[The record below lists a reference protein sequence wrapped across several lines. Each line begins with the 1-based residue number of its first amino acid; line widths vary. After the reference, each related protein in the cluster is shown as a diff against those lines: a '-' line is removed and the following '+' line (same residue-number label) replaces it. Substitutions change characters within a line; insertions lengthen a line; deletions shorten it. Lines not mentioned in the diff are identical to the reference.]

1 MASLVEA
8 SMRHLS
14 KKQGALWVKSLAL
27 PLSLG
32 FWGVSEARTLTLEE
46 YLNQV
51 RSSNQSMKSSQA
63 TIEATRQREKTSD
76 LITTPQAFGQVAHT
90 VDEKP
95 PSSFLNGDKMEAT
108 SYSFG
113 VQKIWSFG
121 LQSQLSYTLNQ
132 VELERDDI
140 PTALGV
146 GGNGAVIP
154 NPLAALNDDSLK
166 KFSEGRTQL
175 DLVQPLWKNWLGR
188 EYDLTRETTQAK
200 LSAQRQGE
208 QYKIKAMLAQAEF
221 IYWQLA
227 LATDAVRTQE
237 GALVR
242 FQKIRDWVKNR
253 VNMSLADRA
262 DLLQAE
268 AGVKARRFELEIT
281 QRDRA
286 SLQRTFNSMRSVPGD
301 RLDADVM
308 PINSRMLSDMSMA
321 ASSIKRL
328 DIEVARSLEKAA
340 ESEVQQWR
348 EKFKPDVSIFGS
360 YAMNS
365 RDDSLGTAASDAF
378 KADKPTMII
387 GVKFSTPLDRDLIN
401 RERTGLVKA
410 SESARLE
417 REQKEF
423 NARQEWEDLMRQ
435 LSDARIRL
443 QLANEIESAQ
453 KQKLDYEKN
462 RLERGR
468 TTTYQILLFEQ
479 DYASAQL
486 GTIKAKAD
494 ILGIIA
500 KLKSFGDAT

>member
-1 MASLVEA
+1 
-8 SMRHLS
+8 MRLFWNEKGS
-14 KKQGALWVKSLAL
+14 GWVKCLAL
-27 PLSLG
+27 PFSLG
-32 FWGVSEARTLTLEE
+32 FWGVCEARTLTLEE

-51 RSSNQSMKSSQA
+51 RSSNQSMKGSQA
-63 TIEATRQREKTSD
+63 TIEATKQRENSSD
-76 LITTPQAFGQVAHT
+76 LITTPEVFGQVAHS

-95 PSSFLNGDKMEAT
+95 PASFMSGDKTEAT
-108 SYSFG
+108 TYSLG
-113 VQKIWSFG
+113 VRRNWSFG
-121 LQSQLSYTLNQ
+121 LQSQLSYNLNKIDI
-132 VELERDDI
+132 ERDDF
-140 PTALGV
+140 PPLLGPGV
-146 GGNGAVIP
+146 V
-154 NPLAALNDDSLK
+154 NPLVALNDDSTK

-175 DLVQPLWKNWLGR
+175 DLSQPLWKNWLGR

-268 AGVKARRFELEIT
+268 AGVKARRFELELT
-281 QRDRA
+281 MRDRVA
-286 SLQRTFNSMRSVPGD
+286 LQRTFNSMRSVQGD
-301 RLDADVM
+301 RLEADIM
-308 PINSRMLSDMSMA
+308 PISARMLSDMTMA
-321 ASSIKRL
+321 AGSVKRL

-360 YAMNS
+360 YATNS

-378 KADKPTMII
+378 KADKPTMVI

-401 RERTGLVKA
+401 RERQGLMKA
-410 SESARLE
+410 SEAARLD

-435 LSDARIRL
+435 LSDARTRL

>member
-1 MASLVEA
+1 
-8 SMRHLS
+8 MRLFWNEKGS
-14 KKQGALWVKSLAL
+14 GWVKCLAL
-27 PLSLG
+27 PFSLG
-32 FWGVSEARTLTLEE
+32 FWGVCEARTLTLEE

-51 RSSNQSMKSSQA
+51 RSSNQSMKGSQA
-63 TIEATRQREKTSD
+63 TIEATKQRENSSD
-76 LITTPQAFGQVAHT
+76 LITTPEVFGQVAHS

-95 PSSFLNGDKMEAT
+95 PASFMSGDKTEAT
-108 SYSFG
+108 TYSLG
-113 VQKIWSFG
+113 VRRNWSFG
-121 LQSQLSYTLNQ
+121 LQSQLSYNLNKIDI
-132 VELERDDI
+132 ERDDFP
-140 PTALGV
+140 PTLG
-146 GGNGAVIP
+146 GGVV
-154 NPLAALNDDSLK
+154 NPLVALNDDSTK

-175 DLVQPLWKNWLGR
+175 DLSQPLWKNWLGR
-188 EYDLTRETTQAK
+188 EYDITRETTQAK

-208 QYKIKAMLAQAEF
+208 QYKIKAMMAQAEF

-268 AGVKARRFELEIT
+268 AGVKARRFELELT
-281 QRDRA
+281 MRDRVA
-286 SLQRTFNSMRSVPGD
+286 LQRTFNSLRSIQGD
-301 RLDADVM
+301 RLEADIM
-308 PINSRMLSDMSMA
+308 PISARMLSDMTMA
-321 ASSIKRL
+321 AGSVKRL

-360 YAMNS
+360 YATNS

-378 KADKPTMII
+378 KADKPTMVI

-401 RERTGLVKA
+401 RERQGLVKA
-410 SESARLE
+410 SEAARLD

-435 LSDARIRL
+435 LSDARTRL

>member
-1 MASLVEA
+1 
-8 SMRHLS
+8 MRHFW
-14 KKQGALWVKSLAL
+14 KKQGARWVRNLAL

-32 FWGVSEARTLTLEE
+32 FWSVGEARTLTLDE

-51 RSSNQSMKSSQA
+51 RSSNQSMKSAQA
-63 TIEATRQREKTSD
+63 TIEATKQRENSSD
-76 LITTPQAFGQVAHT
+76 LITTPQAFGQVARS

-95 PSSFLNGDKMEAT
+95 PSSILSGDKLEST

-113 VQKIWSFG
+113 VQKVWSFG
-121 LQSQLSYTLNQ
+121 LQSQLSYNLNQ
-132 VELERDDI
+132 IDIERDDFPAFI
-140 PTALGV
+140 APGV
-146 GGNGAVIP
+146 V
-154 NPLAALNDDSLK
+154 NPLVALNDDSTK
-166 KFSEGRTQL
+166 KWSEGRTQL
-175 DLVQPLWKNWLGR
+175 DLVQPLWKNWMGR
-188 EYDLTRETTQAK
+188 EYDLTRETSQAK

-268 AGVKARRFELEIT
+268 AGLKARRFELELSI
-281 QRDRA
+281 RDRV
-286 SLQRTFNSMRSVPGD
+286 SLQRTFNSLRSIQGD
-301 RLDADVM
+301 RLEADIM
-308 PINSRMLSDMSMA
+308 PISSRMLSDMTMA
-321 ASSIKRL
+321 AGSIKRL

-360 YAMNS
+360 YATNS

-378 KADKPTMII
+378 KADKPTMVI
-387 GVKFSTPLDRDLIN
+387 GLKFTTPLDRDLIN
-401 RERTGLVKA
+401 RERQGLVKA
-410 SESARLE
+410 SEAARLE

-435 LSDARIRL
+435 LSDAKTRL
-443 QLANEIESAQ
+443 HLANEIESAQ

-500 KLKSFGDAT
+500 KLKSFGEAT

>member
-1 MASLVEA
+1 MLVWEA
-8 SMRHLS
+8 
-14 KKQGALWVKSLAL
+14 G
-27 PLSLG
+27 
-32 FWGVSEARTLTLEE
+32 EARVLTLED

-51 RSSNQSMKSSQA
+51 RRSNQSMKSAQS
-63 TIEATRQREKTSD
+63 TIEATKERENSSD
-76 LITTPQAFGQVAHT
+76 LITTPQVFGQVARS

-95 PSSFLNGDKMEAT
+95 PSSPLSGDKMEAT
-108 SYSFG
+108 TYSFG

-121 LQSQLSYTLNQ
+121 LQSQLSYNLSQ
-132 VELERDDI
+132 IDVEREDFPPFIGD
-140 PTALGV
+140 GV
-146 GGNGAVIP
+146 V
-154 NPLAALNDDSLK
+154 NPLVALNDESTK
-166 KFSEGRTQL
+166 KWSEGRTQL

-188 EYDLTRETTQAK
+188 EYDLNREATQAK

-208 QYKIKAMLAQAEF
+208 QYKIKALLAQAEF

-268 AGVKARRFELEIT
+268 AGVKARRFELELSM
-281 QRDRA
+281 RDRV
-286 SLQRTFNSMRSVPGD
+286 SLQRSFNSLRSVQGD
-301 RLDADVM
+301 RLEADVM
-308 PINSRMLSDMSMA
+308 PISSRMLSDMTMA
-321 ASSIKRL
+321 AGSIKRL
-328 DIEVARSLEKAA
+328 DVEVARSLEKAA

-360 YAMNS
+360 YATNS
-365 RDDSLGTAASDAF
+365 RDDSLGGAASDAF
-378 KADKPTMII
+378 QADKPTMVI
-387 GVKFSTPLDRDLIN
+387 GLKFSTPLDRDLIN
-401 RERTGLVKA
+401 REREGLVKA
-410 SESARLE
+410 SEAARLE

-423 NARQEWEDLMRQ
+423 NARQEWEDLVRQ
-435 LSDARIRL
+435 LRDAKIRL
-443 QLANEIESAQ
+443 QLAGEIESAQ

-479 DYASAQL
+479 DYANAQL

>member
-1 MASLVEA
+1 
-8 SMRHLS
+8 MRQFS
-14 KKQGALWVKSLAL
+14 KEQGARWIRWLAL
-27 PLSLG
+27 PLSLVFCELG
-32 FWGVSEARTLTLEE
+32 EARVLTLEE
-46 YLNQV
+46 YLSQV
-51 RSSNQSMKSSQA
+51 RRSNQSMKSAQS
-63 TIEATRQREKTSD
+63 TIEATKQRENSSD
-76 LITTPQAFGQVAHT
+76 LITTPQVFGQVARS

-95 PSSFLNGDKMEAT
+95 PSSPLSGDKMEAT

-113 VQKIWSFG
+113 VQKVWSFG
-121 LQSQLSYTLNQ
+121 LQSQLSYNLSQ
-132 VELERDDI
+132 IDIEREDFPPFIARD
-140 PTALGV
+140 V
-146 GGNGAVIP
+146 V
-154 NPLAALNDDSLK
+154 NPLVALNDDSTK
-166 KFSEGRTQL
+166 KWSEGRTQL

-188 EYDLTRETTQAK
+188 EYDLNREAIQAK

-208 QYKIKAMLAQAEF
+208 QYKIRALMAQAEF

-268 AGVKARRFELEIT
+268 ASVKARRFELELSM
-281 QRDRA
+281 RDRV
-286 SLQRTFNSMRSVPGD
+286 SLQRNFNSLRSVQGD
-301 RLDADVM
+301 RLEADVM
-308 PINSRMLSDMSMA
+308 PISSRMLSDMTMA
-321 ASSIKRL
+321 AGSIKRL
-328 DIEVARSLEKAA
+328 DVEVARSLEKAA

-360 YAMNS
+360 YATNS
-365 RDDSLGTAASDAF
+365 RDDSLGGAASDAF
-378 KADKPTMII
+378 QADKPTMVI
-387 GVKFSTPLDRDLIN
+387 GLKFSTPLDRDLIN
-401 RERTGLVKA
+401 RERDGLVKA
-410 SESARLE
+410 SEAARLE

-435 LSDARIRL
+435 LSDAKIRL
-443 QLANEIESAQ
+443 SLASEIESAQ

-479 DYASAQL
+479 DYANAQL